1 MREVLTRGTCA
12 VRSHAGV
19 RALPEGNRTAV
30 SSQVV
35 VEFSRYDVARL
46 SSFATIETAPFLRC
60 VRIGQRVPPRI
71 EVRCAAPLP
80 EPEEEG
86 VSSVTAILVVL
97 TIAAFLT
104 FDWLRSRR
112 RAVRLHVSRPS
123 FADAIGPEA
132 FARSEGL
139 FYGSGHT
146 WARLESDG
154 LVSIGADDFA
164 HKLVGSA
171 KVGLPALGE
180 RIAQG
185 EPAFQIG
192 DGEKD
197 VPMLAP
203 VDGTVVAVN
212 QAVKERQDGLDDP
225 YGRGWLFKVKAPRLA
240 ANLRQL
246 LEGGAARR
254 FMEEAEGR
262 IAMQLAPELGQVL
275 QDGGTP
281 VHGISRALAGDKWDD
296 LARQFFLT

>member
-1 MREVLTRGTCA
+1 MGHDFLSVYLAKTYEYLLAIGYLLLFIPFWKYVQGGRKAEPVAVHAGAARHAEARPAARAATRG
-12 VRSHAGV
+12 V
-19 RALPEGNRTAV
+19 ALP
-30 SSQVV
+30 SWFQVP
-35 VEFSRYDVARL
+35 AG
-46 SSFATIETAPFLRC
+46 IH
-60 VRIGQRVPPRI
+60 
-71 EVRCAAPLP
+71 
-80 EPEEEG
+80 
-86 VSSVTAILVVL
+86 
-97 TIAAFLT
+97 
-104 FDWLRSRR
+104 
-112 RAVRLHVSRPS
+112 LHP
-123 FADAIGPEA
+123 
-132 FARSEGL
+132 
-139 FYGSGHT
+139 GHT

-154 LVSIGADDFA
+154 LVAVGADDFA

-180 RIAQG
+180 RVAQG

-246 LEGGAARR
+246 LQDGAARR
-254 FMEEAEGR
+254 FMEEAEAG
-262 IAMQLAPELGQVL
+262 ISMQLAPELGRVL

-281 VHGISRALAGDKWDD
+281 VHGIARALAGDQWDE